1 MKNLLSLICI
11 TFLMSSCVTSKQ
23 YVQPASS
30 NTEDQ
35 NSAKIYVIRTKNYAT
50 AVPVKV
56 FQNKKLI
63 GILGPKSYISWSVD
77 SEKGD
82 VTIQSKTENK
92 DGMVIKLE
100 AGKTYYIRQKML
112 MGIVVARSKLELL
125 NEIEGSEMLSVLKHP
140 KIKEQKK
147 KFKLDNNDSK
157 KKEEVIV
164 F

>member
-1 MKNLLSLICI
+1 M
-11 TFLMSSCVTSKQ
+11 
-23 YVQPASS
+23 
-30 NTEDQ
+30 D
-35 NSAKIYVIRTKNYAT
+35 
-50 AVPVKV
+50 KV
-56 FQNKKLI
+56 
-63 GILGPKSYISWSVD
+63 SYIIGRQIGGDFKTQGIEAKVSSFVKGFESALEGSD
-77 SEKGD
+77 SEISAGETQD
-82 VTIQSKTENK
+82 IMNAFQVEMAAKTQ
-92 DGMVIKLE
+92 KLAAEAGEKNVE

-140 KIKEQKK
+140 KIKKRKK